1 MPELALSL
9 ELPIFELLIKQQIRA
24 VLGDV
29 CINYLFFPLP
39 VSMHTATMTMIII
52 MIISSMTSGIIMAVI
67 RSTLHG
73 VSNGKLE
80 AEGVG
85 GVDGSMELVLGGE
98 FITKQGAVEIVESV
112 VAVLVVLGTKHC
124 VLASV
129 IVVVLA
135 NDIQY
140 DQINSKL
147 IQ

>member
-52 MIISSMTSGIIMAVI
+52 TIISSMTSGIIMAVI
-67 RSTLHG
+67 RSTLHD

-98 FITKQGAVEIVESV
+98 LAKQGAVEIVESV

-140 DQINSKL
+140 DMIKL
-147 IQ
+147 ILN

>member
-1 MPELALSL
+1 
-9 ELPIFELLIKQQIRA
+9 
-24 VLGDV
+24 
-29 CINYLFFPLP
+29 
-39 VSMHTATMTMIII
+39 MHTATMTMIII
-52 MIISSMTSGIIMAVI
+52 TIISSMTSGIIMAVI
-67 RSTLHG
+67 RSTLHD

-98 FITKQGAVEIVESV
+98 LAKQGAVEIVESV

-140 DQINSKL
+140 DMIKL
-147 IQ
+147 ILN